1 MLRPVSTDHELLE
14 GWATGDERAGKQL
27 VERHYVAVFRFFRA
41 KVTTEIDDLVQQTF
55 LGLIEARARYRGDSS
70 FRSYLFGIARNVLR
84 HHYRRRHRKEDR
96 IDFGTQSA
104 IDLGASPS
112 ALFAEKGERRL
123 LLEGLRRLP
132 MDDQIVIELYHWE
145 ALTGPE
151 LAKVLELSEPAVR
164 SRLHRAKTRLAKEME
179 QIARSEGLLQSTLT
193 DLDGWAARL
202 RDLLSP
208 APPRAE

>member
-1 MLRPVSTDHELLE
+1 VSTDHELLD

-41 KVTTEIDDLVQQTF
+41 KGTSEIDDLVQQTF
-55 LGLIEARARYRGDSS
+55 LGLLEARRRYRGDSS
-70 FRSYLFGIARNVLR
+70 FRCYLFGIARNVLL
-84 HHYRRRHRKEDR
+84 HHYRRRYRKEDR

-104 IDLGASPS
+104 VDLGASPS
-112 ALFAEKGERRL
+112 ALLAEKGERRL

-151 LAKVLELSEPAVR
+151 LAKVLELTEPAVR
-164 SRLHRAKTRLAKEME
+164 SRLHRAKARLAETME
-179 QIARSEGLLQSTLT
+179 QIARSEGFLQSTLA

-202 RDLLSP
+202 RDLLGP
-208 APPRAE
+208 ASTRAE